1 MRNNKQEGINN
12 PEVVFNTN
20 QSVNLTRQEIGQL
33 VKAARKNCRNRIRFC
48 VHQTEEE
55 LLHQMFIVHPRHAY
69 VRPHMHIEKSESIVV
84 LDGNVDYIIFDEV
97 GNIKE
102 RLEMGPYNSGRP
114 FFQSA
119 GPGIVHTLL
128 IHSEWLVFLEITEGP
143 FVKEGTKYAE
153 WSPLETDHDGAAD
166 FVRSLSRKTS
176 G

>member
-1 MRNNKQEGINN
+1 MDGSNQRDNNN
-12 PEVVFNTN
+12 PEVIFNT
-20 QSVNLTRQEIGQL
+20 QASISLTRQEIEKL
-33 VKAARKNCRNRIRFC
+33 VRIAKGNSRNRVRLC
-48 VHQTEEE
+48 VHRTKDEP
-55 LLHQMFIVHPRHAY
+55 LHQMLIVHPRHAY

-153 WSPLETDHDGAAD
+153 WSPLETDYDGAAD
-166 FVRSLSRKTS
+166 FVRSLSRKTF